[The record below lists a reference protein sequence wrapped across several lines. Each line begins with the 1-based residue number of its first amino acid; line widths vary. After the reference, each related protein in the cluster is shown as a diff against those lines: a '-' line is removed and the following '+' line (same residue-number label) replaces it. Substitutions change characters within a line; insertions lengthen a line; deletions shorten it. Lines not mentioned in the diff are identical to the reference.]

1 MVKSVK
7 DQPFSLIQKISQ
19 EDSIVWSKE
28 TNKYLV
34 LNSKLLALIK
44 KQSSL
49 TSKEYLTL
57 ITESFNVSFNEA
69 KEINEDISTLLQ
81 ETREVELKREIKHPS
96 IIKSCKVIQYYSFN
110 NIIIK
115 VCFDTKKTKSLI
127 HQKYSHLAVESK
139 NIYNVE
145 YKIFNSDNKL
155 FMLKNNKIVGF
166 WDNTKL
172 HEFQGK
178 FSMELICSFYNKK
191 EHDWM
196 GVFHASTISKNNRS
210 IMFAGDSG
218 NGKSTM
224 VSILMA
230 NGFNVIADDFTPI
243 LREDLKT
250 YCFPSAISIKEKSFN
265 LINQLHPKLKS
276 SKEYYINELKG
287 NVKYLTP
294 ISKETSTNCSDV
306 IWVKYSKD
314 SKNSITKISTQE
326 ALKKFLPDAWISKKE
341 VNAKAFLKWI
351 KKTTFYELNYSDN
364 DKLINI
370 INGYY

>member
-49 TSKEYLTL
+49 TLKEFLTL

-81 ETREVELKREIKHPS
+81 ETREVELKRDIKHPS

-139 NIYNVE
+139 NIYNVK
-145 YKIFNSDNKL
+145 YKIL
-155 FMLKNNKIVGF
+155 F
-166 WDNTKL
+166 T
-172 HEFQGK
+172 
-178 FSMELICSFYNKK
+178 
-191 EHDWM
+191 
-196 GVFHASTISKNNRS
+196 
-210 IMFAGDSG
+210 
-218 NGKSTM
+218 
-224 VSILMA
+224 
-230 NGFNVIADDFTPI
+230 
-243 LREDLKT
+243 
-250 YCFPSAISIKEKSFN
+250 N
-265 LINQLHPKLKS
+265 L
-276 SKEYYINELKG
+276 
-287 NVKYLTP
+287 
-294 ISKETSTNCSDV
+294 
-306 IWVKYSKD
+306 
-314 SKNSITKISTQE
+314 
-326 ALKKFLPDAWISKKE
+326 SKKS
-341 VNAKAFLKWI
+341 L
-351 KKTTFYELNYSDN
+351 L
-364 DKLINI
+364 
-370 INGYY
+370 